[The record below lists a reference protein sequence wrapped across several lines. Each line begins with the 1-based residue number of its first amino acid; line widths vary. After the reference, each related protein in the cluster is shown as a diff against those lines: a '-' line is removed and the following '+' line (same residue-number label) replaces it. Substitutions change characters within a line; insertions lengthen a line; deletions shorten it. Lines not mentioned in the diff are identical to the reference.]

1 MNNLFKHIF
10 LCMVMASFLP
20 MYADDNKLYTDP
32 RVQIS
37 LPSTEAQSLGKFS
50 EIPVDLYTGRTN
62 INIPLFTIKHN
73 DIEVPISLSYHGG
86 GIKVDDDAG
95 LVGLGWT
102 LNAGGVVSRIVR
114 GLPDDLY
121 NSNGP
126 VKGFNYLGAREHEF
140 INALKQMDPAE
151 SLTLLD
157 NPEKNQLISECG
169 IAYDENKID
178 VSPDNYIF
186 SVLGYS
192 GAFVGMSADHVQ
204 SNGGNNLKY
213 LYNGNIYQMT
223 DVKGHV
229 YTFSHHE
236 QRNFPYRIC
245 DVYNTNEW
253 SKAAEYDHH
262 YTSAWWLSSIHNIA
276 CDSIKF
282 EYIQQNQ
289 IPPRS
294 NFYSHTQ
301 FTTQNSYKQDTIIYH
316 NYSSYAYPFVPKKDS
331 IKHQL
336 LSSIS
341 TPYCRLEFRYSP
353 QHNNRVYRL
362 DTLALYST
370 IGDVDTL
377 IERYIFSYAGV
388 FSAAKLYQLTHEY
401 RNSAKEYYTF
411 TYHSMSANG
420 IGADNKDHWGFFSQ
434 YSNGRYPNKEY
445 LTGIGNLASMVP
457 HGISSNVM
465 SERYADNENA
475 SNNML
480 ASITY
485 PSGLVVQFTWEPHT
499 FSLLSP
505 VGYAAYQFYK
515 EYDYLKTPETPYEI
529 ISKDIFSLCGK
540 ENNENLS
547 IAKYLTEDQYINI
560 DLSSYFYNHEVWN
573 IMDCVM
579 DWRPN
584 YMASDKPTFI
594 IEYNGEKIF
603 ETNLDSARI
612 KDVMNQHLNHIAV
625 QDYGAGMYKFIL
637 KNPRTTLVSPH
648 TNYCV
653 HYHEMF
659 NKPETSL
666 GKIFISITE
675 QNEIKNP
682 YNARNVGGVR
692 IKQIEYKDGQT
703 PLLIKNYSYIDS
715 TGHSSGVL
723 SYSPRYAS
731 TYPIKN
737 IITYN
742 QYVGGGIGEYTSNL
756 LILRSNG
763 LPYVLNGG
771 GHIEYRQVTE
781 HTVQQVGH
789 GSDIFHPIERIDY
802 YYCTSVDSSIYSDLD
817 ETNATIYIPTD
828 QLQLT
833 SQKHQRGHLKKKV
846 EFTDEMKTTTYNYQ
860 ILEKPTT
867 NFHTGSAFVTA
878 DFQGLNYGYEGSR
891 PYKNYGITKYR
902 VIPYNKRLTDQKT
915 VGDKT
920 NTYHA
925 YTYANNTYVS
935 SANANLPLTHTF
947 VTAEGD
953 TLVEHYS
960 YYRETNMIDSCLITK
975 NGYVVG
981 GYNLD
986 YDKVNR
992 VIRKCR
998 PKLCPTS
1005 LPSISTVKWDTL
1017 ETYHYDANTSKISKI
1032 FNHETKISTIY
1043 VWSYKGQYPIAEISS
1058 AETINIVDL
1067 LGGDLEMRNLRNTHQ
1082 PNISILDNLRSRLP
1096 NASIKTMTYE
1106 PFVGITSYT
1115 DEKGYTQYY
1124 KYSDYGQLQEIY
1136 EIVNDSIKVL
1146 KHFEHQVKN
1155 R

>member
-1 MNNLFKHIF
+1 MKNLFKQIF
-10 LCMVMASFLP
+10 PYMVVASFLSVH
-20 MYADDNKLYTDP
+20 AEDNKLYTDP

-73 DIEVPISLSYHGG
+73 DIEVPISISYHGG

-102 LNAGGVVSRIVR
+102 LNAGGVVSRIVQ

-126 VKGFNYLGAREHEF
+126 VKGFNHLSTREHEF
-140 INALKQMDPAE
+140 INALKQMNPAE
-151 SLTLLD
+151 SLELLD
-157 NPEKNQLISECG
+157 NREKNQLMSEFG

-178 VSPDNYIF
+178 VSPDNYII
-186 SVLGYS
+186 SVLDYS
-192 GAFVGMSADHVQ
+192 GAFVGMTADNVQ
-204 SNGGNNLKY
+204 SNGGYHLKY
-213 LYNGNIYQMT
+213 LDNGNIYRVT
-223 DVKGHV
+223 DVKGLV

-253 SKAAEYDHH
+253 SNAAEYNHH

-276 CDSIKF
+276 RDSIKF
-282 EYIQQNQ
+282 EYVQQNQ

-301 FTTQNSYKQDTIIYH
+301 FTTQNSYQQDTIIYH

-341 TPYCRLEFRYSP
+341 TPYCRLDFRYSP
-353 QHNNRVYRL
+353 QQNNRVYRL

-388 FSAAKLYQLTHEY
+388 FSAARLYQLTHEC
-401 RNSAKEYYTF
+401 RNNAKEYYTF
-411 TYHSMSANG
+411 TYHSTNAKG

-445 LTGIGNLASMVP
+445 LTGISNLAPMVP

-480 ASITY
+480 ESITY
-485 PSGLVVQFTWEPHT
+485 PSGLVVKFTWEPHT

-505 VGYAAYQFYK
+505 VGYDAYQFYK
-515 EYDYLKTPETPYEI
+515 EYDYLKTPETTYEI
-529 ISKDIFSLCGK
+529 IYKDIFSLCGK

-547 IAKYLTEDQYINI
+547 IAKYLTTDQYINI

-579 DWRPN
+579 DWREN
-584 YMASDKPTFI
+584 YMASDRPVFC
-594 IEYNGEKIF
+594 IEYEGEEILHF
-603 ETNLDSARI
+603 HLDSASI
-612 KDVMNQHLNHIAV
+612 QSMINQHSNHIAV

-675 QNEIKNP
+675 QNEIMNP
-682 YNARNVGGVR
+682 YNVRNVGGVR

-703 PLLIKNYSYIDS
+703 PLFIKNYSYIDS
-715 TGHSSGVL
+715 TRHSSGVL

-731 TYPIKN
+731 TYPI
-737 IITYN
+737 IRTITYN
-742 QYVGGGIGEYTSNL
+742 QYVGGIGNFVSNL
-756 LILRSNG
+756 LTLRSNG
-763 LPYVLNGG
+763 LPYVLNSG

-781 HTVQQVGH
+781 YTVQQVGH
-789 GSDIFHPIERIDY
+789 GSDIYHPIERIDY
-802 YYCTSVDSSIYSDLD
+802 YYCTSVDSSTYSDLD

-833 SQKHQRGHLKKKV
+833 SRKHQRGHLKKKV
-846 EFTDEMKTTTYNYQ
+846 EFTDEIKTTTYNYQ

-867 NFHTGSAFVTA
+867 NFYTGSAFVTA
-878 DFQGLNYGYEGSR
+878 DFQGLTYGYEGSR

-902 VIPYNKRLTDQKT
+902 VIPYNKRLINQQT

-920 NTYHA
+920 NIYHA
-925 YTYANNTYVS
+925 YTYANDTYAS
-935 SANANLPLTHTF
+935 SANANLPLTHTY
-947 VTAEGD
+947 VTSEGD
-953 TLVEHYS
+953 TLIEHYS

-975 NGYVVG
+975 NGYVVD
-981 GYNLD
+981 GYKLD
-986 YDKVNR
+986 YDEANR
-992 VIRKCR
+992 VIKKYK

-1005 LPSISTVKWDTL
+1005 LPSINTVEWDTL
-1017 ETYHYDANTSKISKI
+1017 ETYLYDSETSKITLI
-1032 FNHETKISTIY
+1032 INHKMNVRTIY
-1043 VWSYKGQYPIAEISS
+1043 VWSYKGQYPIAEINS
-1058 AETINIVDL
+1058 AEPIYITDSV
-1067 LGGDLEMRNLRNTHQ
+1067 GGALEMRNLRDSSQ
-1082 PNISILDNLRSRLP
+1082 PDISILDNLRDHLP
-1096 NASIKTMTYE
+1096 NATIKTMTYE

-1124 KYSDYGQLQEIY
+1124 KYDDFRQLQEIY
-1136 EIVNDSIKVL
+1136 EIVGDTIHIL
-1146 KHFEHQVKN
+1146 KRFDYQVKN